1 MHLQAP
7 ETCLGWDN
15 RHLEGPATS
24 GSKRMFM
31 TAANTNICLSVSLN
45 FNILLEKGLP
55 TPHFVGYLIHW
66 GKKTHDI
73 FQTPHL
79 QEIQSYKNNDTKA
92 KQIQG
97 TILPRIITN
106 LLRGSHIMQ

>member
-7 ETCLGWDN
+7 ETFLGWDN

-31 TAANTNICLSVSLN
+31 AAANTNICLSVSLN
-45 FNILLEKGLP
+45 FNISLEKGLP

-66 GKKTHDI
+66 GKKN
-73 FQTPHL
+73 PRHL
-79 QEIQSYKNNDTKA
+79 SNSSFTRN
-92 KQIQG
+92 
-97 TILPRIITN
+97 TIL
-106 LLRGSHIMQ
+106 QKQ